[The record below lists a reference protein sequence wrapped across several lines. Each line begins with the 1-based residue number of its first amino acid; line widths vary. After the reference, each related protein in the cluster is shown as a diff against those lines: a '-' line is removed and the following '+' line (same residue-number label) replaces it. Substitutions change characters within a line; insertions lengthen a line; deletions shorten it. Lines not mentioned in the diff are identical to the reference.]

1 MAPYAEQIE
10 KLLTPIVG
18 EFMSKM
24 AVKSQCA
31 TLGITPQ
38 QIGPQHLAPLAQ
50 KIGLALG
57 VSVEKAKVAVIVTQ
71 IQSIR

>member
-1 MAPYAEQIE
+1 
-10 KLLTPIVG
+10 
-18 EFMSKM
+18 M

-57 VSVEKAKVAVIVTQ
+57 VSVDKAKVAVIVTQ
-71 IQSIR
+71 IQTIR